1 MKSATEWPAA
11 NVEMRAISG
20 LVPYARNSRTHSAEQ
35 VDQIAASMREWGWTN
50 PVLVDEAGMIIAGH
64 GRILAAQKLG
74 ILEAPVMTARGWS
87 EDQKRAY
94 VIADNKLA
102 LNAGWDMAALAV
114 ELGDLSGAG
123 FDLGL
128 IGFSSD
134 ELNKMAGGNSGLT
147 DPDAVPEPPARAV
160 SVLGDVWLLGATV
173 TCPHCKAK
181 QELSKSIRK

>member
-1 MKSATEWPAA
+1 MKTAADWPAA
-11 NVEMRAISG
+11 NVELRAVSS

-35 VDQIAASMREWGWTN
+35 VDQIVASMREWGWTN
-50 PVLVDEAGMIIAGH
+50 PVLVYEAGMIIAGH

-87 EDQKRAY
+87 ENQKRAY
-94 VIADNKLA
+94 VLADNKLA